1 MPFKAY
7 ILTVSDT
14 LAQAKSASDPI
25 QTTNTSGLTLRESL
39 QQHSSKQF
47 SVEEEAVVA
56 DDVADIQHTIKRWIA
71 GRADLILTTG
81 GTGFGTRDVTPEA
94 IAPLVSKPT
103 PGLTHLLLSHS
114 LQKTPM
120 AVLSR
125 PVTGIA
131 LHAPL
136 PQSTPET
143 QQTGAIIVTLPGSTR
158 AVGECMDA
166 LLGDSVL
173 QHALELV
180 SGGSGSRQHASMQGP
195 GGGRDGAKAS
205 HTSLSG
211 TETDTGS
218 ARAGSGLQG
227 QHHHPHHHHHHHHHG
242 DHVAPKP
249 RTEQSEESPSYVT
262 RDPGGPASRHRKSP
276 YPIVSLDAA
285 LNLIAEHTPSP
296 RQTHEASI
304 DRNLIG
310 AIVARDVT
318 ARTDLPLRPTTN
330 VDGYAISAHHTPPG
344 SCRVSSS
351 NARFEA
357 GSVQRINTGQGLPS
371 GADAVV
377 MVEDTEL
384 LESSDDG
391 EERYIKVLAQVDAG
405 ENVRKAGSDVK
416 QGSVILR
423 AGQRLSE
430 LGGELGTLA
439 FLGYPKVTI
448 HTKPKVAILS
458 TGNEL
463 ADIAASQQTDAW
475 GFRIWDANR
484 PGLRAAIE
492 SAGYEVVDLGIV
504 NDDRRATIDALRRGL
519 EEAEVVLTTGGTSM
533 GESDLLKP
541 IIERDLGGKI
551 HFGRVAMK
559 PGKPTT
565 FATIP
570 CESSDRVVFALPG
583 NPASALVCFY
593 VFVLPSL
600 RKLCGHHASI
610 APSDQGRSWSVP
622 RVKVRLEN
630 AMKLDPRPEFHRAV
644 VYPDANGRLVARSTG
659 SQRSSGMH
667 SMATA
672 NALVCVPA
680 LDGSPG
686 SPTQLQAGSEALAML
701 IGSIL

>member
-14 LAQAKSASDPI
+14 LAQAMSASNPI

-56 DDVADIQHTIKRWIA
+56 DDIADIQRTIKRWIA
-71 GRADLILTTG
+71 ARADLILTTG

-205 HTSLSG
+205 HTGLSG

-218 ARAGSGLQG
+218 AR
-227 QHHHPHHHHHHHHHG
+227 
-242 DHVAPKP
+242 P
-249 RTEQSEESPSYVT
+249 RTEQREESSGYVT

-276 YPIVSLDAA
+276 YPILSLDAA

-304 DRNLIG
+304 DRKLIG
-310 AIVARDVT
+310 AILARDVT

-330 VDGYAISAHHTPPG
+330 VDGYAVSAHHTPPG
-344 SCRVSSS
+344 PYRVSAS
-351 NARFEA
+351 NAGFEA

-416 QGSVILR
+416 QGSVILQ

-463 ADIAASQQTDAW
+463 ADIAAPKQTDAW

-504 NDDRRATIDALRRGL
+504 HDDRQATVDALRRGL

-570 CESSDRVVFALPG
+570 RESSDRVVFALPG

-610 APSDQGRSWSVP
+610 APSGQGRSWSVP
-622 RVKVRLEN
+622 RVKLRLEN